1 MASRMQK
8 YYDSNEVEEKR
19 SRKNA
24 SMYKK
29 MDDEEMY
36 SNIEGIVTTPK
47 TDEID
52 IEKIRQVVLE
62 KENERENRNKLVK
75 KDLEIDIPDMAALD
89 DEEKKYDIMDILKQ
103 AKEQD
108 DNSRENK
115 YRRLDDEYL
124 KDLKSPTR
132 KIEKLINTK
141 TSKKDLNNMKDTEL
155 SLEMFYDLR
164 STLNV
169 DDATINSIINE
180 AKKLDKNNVI
190 TNSNDM
196 DRTFDTASVKLKAKD
211 YVDKVEDLETDKE
224 KNPILNF
231 FMTILF
237 IMLGLLIVYIL
248 YTILK

>member
-8 YYDSNEVEEKR
+8 YYDSNKVEEKR

-141 TSKKDLNNMKDTEL
+141 TSKKDLNNMKDTKL
-155 SLEMFYDLR
+155 SLEMFSDLR
-164 STLNV
+164 SN
-169 DDATINSIINE
+169 
-180 AKKLDKNNVI
+180 
-190 TNSNDM
+190 
-196 DRTFDTASVKLKAKD
+196 
-211 YVDKVEDLETDKE
+211 
-224 KNPILNF
+224 
-231 FMTILF
+231 
-237 IMLGLLIVYIL
+237 L
-248 YTILK
+248 YSF